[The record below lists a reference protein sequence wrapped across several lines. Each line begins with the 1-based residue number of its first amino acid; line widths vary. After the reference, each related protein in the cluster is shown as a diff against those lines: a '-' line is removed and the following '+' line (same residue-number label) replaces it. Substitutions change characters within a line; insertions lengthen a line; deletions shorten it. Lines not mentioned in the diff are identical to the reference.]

1 MKQFFNQ
8 HASVYVSKEFLAKIK
23 QVKDAY
29 ESKYRRSMTAGAV
42 IEDLVN
48 NNPIIVELYNNCK

>member
-8 HASVYVSKEFLAKIK
+8 HASVYVSKEFLLKIK

-29 ESKYRRSMTAGAV
+29 ETKYSRAMTAGAV

-48 NNPIIVELYNNCK
+48 GDPIIVKLYNSCK

>member
-29 ESKYRRSMTAGAV
+29 ESKYSRAMTAGAI